1 MHTGQLGYKY
11 RAYNLIQL
19 FKSTYYSNTYQTNV
33 LVSSP
38 NSRGSVRTTRVP
50 CTRHLP
56 PPPSAAHYN
65 SLLYH
70 NSKTAS
76 LCYDPCVYQTAS
88 PLIYDFFS
96 SFISKFTLIFSY
108 FYILWRRARRHRDN
122 PRPFQSLPRRILITT
137 R

>member
-56 PPPSAAHYN
+56 PPPSAHYN

-88 PLIYDFFS
+88 PLIYDFFLHLFQNS
-96 SFISKFTLIFSY
+96 HLYFLISIFCGVEHDGTVTIRVR
-108 FYILWRRARRHRDN
+108 FNHCRVA
-122 PRPFQSLPRRILITT
+122 F
-137 R
+137 